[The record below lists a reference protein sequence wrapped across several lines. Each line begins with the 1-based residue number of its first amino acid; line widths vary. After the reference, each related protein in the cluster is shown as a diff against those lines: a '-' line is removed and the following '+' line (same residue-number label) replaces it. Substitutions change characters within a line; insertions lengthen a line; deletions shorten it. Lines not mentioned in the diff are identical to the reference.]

1 MPAET
6 FSTLRIQT
14 EEGVV
19 FALPLAGPVTRFLAW
34 AIDIAAVLVLMRL
47 SRYVLS
53 LFAVVS
59 PDMSRGL
66 AILSFFALLVLYP
79 ITLEWFWNG
88 RTVGKRIL
96 GLRVMDERGLRLTF
110 SQVALRNLLRAVDL
124 LPFLYLTGGLACLI
138 NRHRQRLGD
147 FAANTIVVRERS
159 PRTPDLN
166 RLKENKFN
174 SLRSHAHLAA
184 RLRQRVSAEA
194 ARIGF
199 QALLRRDMLEPGAR
213 VEVFRSIAEYYR
225 DLVRFPEEVSLGL
238 TDEQYVRNVI
248 DIVYRNPGHGEGHA
262 GAAPANVQAEA
273 PSTEAVK

>member
-19 FALPLAGPVTRFLAW
+19 FSLPLAGPVTRFLAW
-34 AIDIAAVLVLMRL
+34 AVDIAVVLVLMRL
-47 SRYVLS
+47 SRYVFS
-53 LFAVVS
+53 MFALLS

-66 AILSFFALLVLYP
+66 SILAFFALLVLYP

-88 RTVGKRIL
+88 QTVGKRVL
-96 GLRVMDERGLRLTF
+96 RLRVMDERGLRLTF

-138 NRHRQRLGD
+138 NPHRQRLGD
-147 FAANTIVVRERS
+147 FAANTIVVRERR
-159 PRTPDLN
+159 PRAPDLS
-166 RLKENKFN
+166 RLSENKFN
-174 SLRSHAHLAA
+174 SLRGHAHLAA

-194 ARIGF
+194 ARIGV

-213 VEVFRSIAEYYR
+213 VEVFRNIAEYYR
-225 DLVRFPEEVSLGL
+225 GLVRYPEEAVLGL

-248 DIVYRNPGHGEGHA
+248 DIVYRTPGQGEGQSS
-262 GAAPANVQAEA
+262 AAPAGARGEAE
-273 PSTEAVK
+273 PIEAVK